1 MEIQQR
7 YSLKDFQD
15 IIFNGFQFELPD
27 SALKLINEISNE
39 VGSPTYVKT
48 PIFQK
53 RESAVPVINPLKLNV
68 SKEDLAKIMTGRTEQ
83 SSFNKKKRGKNVEVV
98 NDEDWETIRTFHTT
112 KMEEKTGVEVQYDII
127 RSYLN
132 KLTDKNIEEMIV
144 KIIQIIEEIKNKT
157 QTQNQNQTQN
167 ENENNAEIN
176 SVLNVIFNQIFENA
190 FNNRFYSHIYVLLY
204 SKLLD
209 KYNTSFANYQEKQ
222 TIELLNKIQ
231 LSIQSIEYVEPSV
244 NYDKFCKINKENEKR
259 KAMCEFL
266 MNLMKQQMIKI
277 NIGFQLLNKLL
288 DSLIDFI
295 KIENK
300 KNEVDELSELI
311 FILWKKNFYDSL
323 DGSDEFFKKIELL
336 SQSKTKD
343 YLSLTN
349 KTIFKFMDMID
360 M

>member
-7 YSLKDFQD
+7 YSLQDFQN
-15 IIFNGFQFELPD
+15 IKFNGFQFELPD
-27 SALKLINEISNE
+27 STLKLINELSNE

-53 RESAVPVINPLKLNV
+53 REFTNPIVNSLKLNV
-68 SKEDLAKIMTGRTEQ
+68 SKEDLTKIMSGRTDHG
-83 SSFNKKKRGKNVEVV
+83 SSFNKKKRGKNIEVV

-112 KMEEKTGVEVQYDII
+112 KMEEKTGVEVLFDAI

-132 KLTDKNIEEMIV
+132 KLTDKNMEDMTL
-144 KIIQIIEEIKNKT
+144 KIIQIMEELKNK
-157 QTQNQNQTQN
+157 NQN
-167 ENENNAEIN
+167 AIN
-176 SVLNVIFNQIFENA
+176 VDSVFNQIFENA

-204 SKLLD
+204 SKLLN
-209 KYNTSFANYQEKQ
+209 KYDTSLTKYQEKQ
-222 TIELLNKIQ
+222 TTELLNKIK

-259 KAMCEFL
+259 KSMCEFL
-266 MNLMKQQMIKI
+266 MNLMKQKMI
-277 NIGFQLLNKLL
+277 NREIGFQLVNELF
-288 DSLIDFI
+288 DSLFEFI
-295 KIENK
+295 KTENK

-323 DGSDEFFKKIELL
+323 DKSNEFLKKIELL
-336 SQSKTKD
+336 AHSKTKD